1 MDIIV
6 PRSIGFPIEG
16 VNVQGGAII
25 TDLDGNTF
33 NEIYYGSDSVVY
45 GKWMGG
51 LDVNGFP
58 FDSGAEI
65 STSISSG
72 DLDGDGDKEKLF
84 LVHLMEWSMHSQ
96 KLAQYI

>member
-1 MDIIV
+1 MELWISLSLDLF
-6 PRSIGFPIEG
+6 GFPIEG

-58 FDSGAEI
+58 FDFNI
-65 STSISSG
+65 SVI
-72 DLDGDGDKEKLF
+72 
-84 LVHLMEWSMHSQ
+84 LMEKFGDNLGSKS
-96 KLAQYI
+96 K